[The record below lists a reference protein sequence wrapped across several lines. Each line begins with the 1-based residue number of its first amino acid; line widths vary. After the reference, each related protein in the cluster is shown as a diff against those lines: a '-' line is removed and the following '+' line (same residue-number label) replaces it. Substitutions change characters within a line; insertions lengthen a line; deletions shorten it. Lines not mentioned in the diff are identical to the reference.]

1 MPGPAHCRHCYGA
14 CPGNCLLPGTE
25 GLCIHRPA
33 PKLTPG
39 QRLAL
44 LRTRRFWLR
53 VLRGTR

>member
-14 CPGNCLLPGTE
+14 CPGNCLLPGTQ

-53 VLRGTR
+53 LLHGTR

>member
-33 PKLTPG
+33 PKLTAG

-44 LRTRRFWLR
+44 LRTRRFWHR

>member
-1 MPGPAHCRHCYGA
+1 MPPAAHCRHCYGA

>member
-14 CPGNCLLPGTE
+14 CPGNCLLPGTD

-44 LRTRRFWLR
+44 LCTRRFWLR
-53 VLRGTR
+53 VLHGTR

>member
-1 MPGPAHCRHCYGA
+1 MPPAAHCRHCYGA
-14 CPGNCLLPGTE
+14 CPGNCLLPGGQ